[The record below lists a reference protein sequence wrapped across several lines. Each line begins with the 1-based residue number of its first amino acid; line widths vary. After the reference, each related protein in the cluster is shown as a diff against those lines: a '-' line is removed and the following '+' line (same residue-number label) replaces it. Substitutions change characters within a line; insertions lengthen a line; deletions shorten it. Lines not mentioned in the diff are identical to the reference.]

1 MAEIKVLRPAE
12 TRIGAIGIVPMGDNA
27 ARIGEQLATSGRR
40 LREAAFQVAY
50 DNEKKKGQEAASLA
64 AISVKNDKTGKIEF
78 PEMPKDLS
86 PTAEKY
92 YEPIARKRFLEAVSL
107 EIDAEALKIAADHE
121 RDPTGFE
128 NTFNEYLQNTIN
140 TSGQFSDLVSSI
152 GAVTSKQYAG
162 KLYVQKVDHNRK
174 IAATNAVAS
183 IEAQQSIITE
193 LAKQQGGDGPAEQ
206 KRKDTIQ
213 LARDAVA
220 EYTELG
226 VTYLDNVIAEA
237 NFNYAKGRL
246 TDITNRIADDFPDDP
261 TRKTPFLSDV
271 LNNIAI
277 VLNDGSFGKISPK
290 MKSILSRAGFNE
302 ATLKKPGFKEQG
314 EKLAR
319 DLTTLQGTVTEQY
332 NNDKNE
338 RASEIALRNLNSGRS
353 VSKTDSDN
361 IMSGYSITSGTDF
374 GNTAAAALQP
384 PANEIQR
391 RAHEKHYG
399 AFKAVMFNQSGP
411 LPQVAIDYLE
421 TVSSMPSTEIVG
433 ALNIYEQATRFM
445 RGGEGGTVFADVLP
459 RGLDKDTIVLY
470 ETLLNVRDTLVN
482 DAVPEFFNNY
492 RQNANA
498 PGGAEARNQ
507 RIKTAL
513 GTPDKSAPDA
523 VRDFI
528 SGINDDASPQEL
540 AFYASFTDD
549 LLLTLDKKQVKK
561 ILKTA
566 ADSVF
571 KESNFLHNTI
581 GRSQYAPEAAYPD
594 TATMQIF
601 EEGVAKKLEL
611 LPNMP
616 DGKRPTLGKDVF
628 LVPDIREGT
637 AMPVYYL
644 VDGDKRLLRV
654 NGKPLFV
661 GNQYVAQKINELRQ
675 QQTAALRVEAA
686 AAQKRTR
693 ELQSQWDNGEYLAA
707 SPFGT
712 MR

>member
-27 ARIGEQLATSGRR
+27 ARIGQQLATSGRR

-50 DNEKKKGQEAASLA
+50 ENEKKEGQEAATLA
-64 AISVKNDKTGKIEF
+64 AISAKDANGKITF

-86 PTAEKY
+86 PTAQKY

-107 EIDAEALKIAADHE
+107 EIDAVAQKEAANHE
-121 RDPTGFE
+121 RDPEGFE
-128 NTFNEYLQNTIN
+128 DAFDQYLQNTIN

-152 GAVTSKQYAG
+152 GAVTSKQYAT
-162 KLYVQKVDHNRK
+162 KLYTDKVDHSRK
-174 IAATNAVAS
+174 IAASNAVTT
-183 IEAQQSIITE
+183 IEAEQSIITE
-193 LAKQQGGDGPAEQ
+193 LAKQQGGAGAAEQ
-206 KRKDTIQ
+206 KRKDVIQ
-213 LARDAVA
+213 LAQDAVA

-226 VTYLDNVIAEA
+226 VAYLSNVTSEA

-246 TDITNRIADDFPDDP
+246 TDITNRIANEFPDDL

-277 VLNDGSFGKISPK
+277 VLNDGSFEKISPK
-290 MKSILSRAGFNE
+290 MKSLLSRAGLND
-302 ATLKKPGFKEQG
+302 ATLKQPGFKEQG

-332 NNDKNE
+332 NNEKTE
-338 RASEIALRNLNSGRS
+338 RAAEIALRNLSSNRS
-353 VSKTDSDN
+353 VSQADSNN
-361 IMSGYSITSGTDF
+361 IMSGYNIKSGTDF

-384 PANEIQR
+384 PTNEIEA
-391 RAHEKHYG
+391 RAHNKHYG

-411 LPQVAIDYLE
+411 LPEVAIDYLE

-433 ALNIYEQATRFM
+433 ALNIYEQSTRFM
-445 RGGEGGTVFADVLP
+445 RGDEGGLVFADVLT
-459 RGLDKDTIVLY
+459 RGLDKDTVVLY
-470 ETLLNVRDTLVN
+470 ETLLNVRDTLGN
-482 DAVPEFFNNY
+482 DAIPEFLNNY
-492 RQNANA
+492 RQNANK
-498 PGGAEARNQ
+498 PAEARNQ
-507 RIKTAL
+507 AIKTAL
-513 GTPDKSAPDA
+513 GSDKSAPDA
-523 VRDFI
+523 VRNFI

-540 AFYASFTDD
+540 DFYASFTDD
-549 LLLTLDKKQVKK
+549 LLLTMDKKQVKK

-566 ADSVF
+566 ADSIF
-571 KESNFLHNTI
+571 KESNFLHRSI

-594 TATMQIF
+594 TSTMQIF

-654 NGKPLFV
+654 NGKPLSV

-693 ELQSQWDNGEYLAA
+693 ELQEQWDNGEYLQA

>member
-27 ARIGEQLATSGRR
+27 ARIGQQLATSGRR

-50 DNEKKKGQEAASLA
+50 ENEKKEGQEAATLA
-64 AISVKNDKTGKIEF
+64 AISAKDANGKITF

-86 PTAEKY
+86 PTAQKY

-107 EIDAEALKIAADHE
+107 EIDAVAQKEAANHE
-121 RDPTGFE
+121 RDPEGFE
-128 NTFNEYLQNTIN
+128 DSFDEYLQNTIN

-152 GAVTSKQYAG
+152 GAVTSKQYAT
-162 KLYVQKVDHNRK
+162 KLYTDKVDHSRK
-174 IAATNAVAS
+174 IAASNAVTT
-183 IEAQQSIITE
+183 IEAEQSIITE
-193 LAKQQGGDGPAEQ
+193 LAKQQGGAGAAEQ
-206 KRKDTIQ
+206 KRKDVIQ
-213 LARDAVA
+213 LAQDAVA

-226 VTYLDNVIAEA
+226 VAYLSNVTSEA

-246 TDITNRIADDFPDDP
+246 TDITNRIAGEFPDDP

-277 VLNDGSFGKISPK
+277 VLNDGSFEKISPK
-290 MKSILSRAGFNE
+290 MKSLLSRAGLNE
-302 ATLKKPGFKEQG
+302 ATLKQPGFKEQG

-332 NNDKNE
+332 NNEKNE
-338 RASEIALRNLNSGRS
+338 RAAEIALRNLSSNRS
-353 VSKTDSDN
+353 VSQTDSNN
-361 IMSGYSITSGTDF
+361 IMSGYNITSGTDF

-384 PANEIQR
+384 PTNEIEA
-391 RAHEKHYG
+391 RAHNKHYG

-411 LPQVAIDYLE
+411 LPEVAIDYLE

-445 RGGEGGTVFADVLP
+445 RGGEGGTVFSDVLT
-459 RGLDKDTIVLY
+459 RGLDKDTVVLY
-470 ETLLNVRDTLVN
+470 ETLLNLRDTRGN
-482 DAVPEFFNNY
+482 DALPEFISKY
-492 RQNANA
+492 RETLAKYPNQDTRNALVKNA
-498 PGGAEARNQ
+498 LATNKPAAE
-507 RIKTAL
+507 
-513 GTPDKSAPDA
+513 A

-528 SGINDDASPQEL
+528 SDINDDASPQEIE
-540 AFYASFTDD
+540 FYASFTDD
-549 LLLTLDKKQVKK
+549 LLITMEKKQVKK
-561 ILKTA
+561 ILKNA
-566 ADSVF
+566 ANSIF
-571 KESNFLHNTI
+571 KESNFLHKSI

-594 TATMQIF
+594 TSTMQIF

-654 NGKPLFV
+654 NGKPLSV

-693 ELQSQWDNGEYLAA
+693 ELQEQWDNGEYLQA

>member
-27 ARIGEQLATSGRR
+27 ARIGQQLATSGRR

-50 DNEKKKGQEAASLA
+50 ENEKKEGQEAATLA
-64 AISVKNDKTGKIEF
+64 AISAKDANGKITF

-86 PTAEKY
+86 PTAQKY

-107 EIDAEALKIAADHE
+107 EIDAVAQKEAANHE
-121 RDPTGFE
+121 RDPEGFE
-128 NTFNEYLQNTIN
+128 DSFDQYLQNTIN

-152 GAVTSKQYAG
+152 GAVTSKQYAT
-162 KLYVQKVDHNRK
+162 KLYTDKVDHSRK
-174 IAATNAVAS
+174 IAASNAVTT
-183 IEAQQSIITE
+183 IEAEQSIITE
-193 LAKQQGGDGPAEQ
+193 LAKQQGGAGAAEQ
-206 KRKDTIQ
+206 KRKDVIQ
-213 LARDAVA
+213 LAQDAVA

-226 VTYLDNVIAEA
+226 VAYLSNVTSEA

-246 TDITNRIADDFPDDP
+246 TDITNRIAGEFPDDL

-277 VLNDGSFGKISPK
+277 VLNDGSFEKISPK
-290 MKSILSRAGFNE
+290 MKSLLSRAGLNE
-302 ATLKKPGFKEQG
+302 ATLKQPGFKEQG

-332 NNDKNE
+332 NNEKTE
-338 RASEIALRNLNSGRS
+338 RAAEIALRNLSSNRS
-353 VSKTDSDN
+353 VSQADSDN
-361 IMSGYSITSGTDF
+361 IMSGYNIRSGTDF

-384 PANEIQR
+384 PTNEIEA
-391 RAHEKHYG
+391 RAHNKHYG

-411 LPQVAIDYLE
+411 LPEVAIDYLE

-433 ALNIYEQATRFM
+433 ALNIYEQSTRFM
-445 RGGEGGTVFADVLP
+445 RGGEGGVVFADVLT
-459 RGLDKDTIVLY
+459 RGLDKDTVVLY
-470 ETLLNVRDTLVN
+470 ETLLNVRDTLGN
-482 DAVPEFFNNY
+482 DAIPEFLNNY
-492 RQNANA
+492 RQNANKT
-498 PGGAEARNQ
+498 AEARNQ
-507 RIKTAL
+507 AIKTAL
-513 GTPDKSAPDA
+513 GSDKSAPDA

-528 SGINDDASPQEL
+528 RGINDDASPQEL
-540 AFYASFTDD
+540 DFYASFTDD
-549 LLLTLDKKQVKK
+549 LLLTMDKKQVKK

-566 ADSVF
+566 ANSIF
-571 KESNFLHNTI
+571 KESNFLHNSI

-594 TATMQIF
+594 TSTMQIF

-654 NGKPLFV
+654 NGKPLSV

-675 QQTAALRVEAA
+675 QQTAQLRVEAA

-693 ELQSQWDNGEYLAA
+693 ELQEQWDNGEYLEA

>member
-27 ARIGEQLATSGRR
+27 ARIGQQLATSGRR

-50 DNEKKKGQEAASLA
+50 ENEKKEGQEAATLA
-64 AISVKNDKTGKIEF
+64 AISAKDANGKITF

-86 PTAEKY
+86 PTAQKY
-92 YEPIARKRFLEAVSL
+92 YEPIARKRFLESVSL
-107 EIDAEALKIAADHE
+107 EIDAVAQKTAADHE
-121 RDPTGFE
+121 RDPIGFE
-128 NTFNEYLQNTIN
+128 DTFDKYLQDTIN

-152 GAVTSKQYAG
+152 GAVTSKQYAT
-162 KLYVQKVDHNRK
+162 KLYVDQVEHNTK
-174 IAATNAVAS
+174 IAASNAVAV
-183 IEAQQSIITE
+183 IEAEQSVITE
-193 LAKQQGGDGPAEQ
+193 LAKQQGGDGAAEQ
-206 KRKDTIQ
+206 KRKDVIQ
-213 LARDAVA
+213 RAKDVVAQYPRVGLAY
-220 EYTELG
+220 ESN
-226 VTYLDNVIAEA
+226 VTSEA

-246 TDITNRIADDFPDDP
+246 TAITNRIAAEFPDDE
-261 TRKTPFLSDV
+261 TRQTPFLSDV

-277 VLNDGSFGKISPK
+277 VLNDGSFEKISPK
-290 MKSILSRAGFNE
+290 MKSLLSRAGLNE

-319 DLTTLQGTVTEQY
+319 DLTTLESTISENY
-332 NNDKNE
+332 NKQKNE
-338 RASEIALRNLNSGRS
+338 RAAEIALRNLNSGRS
-353 VSKTDSDN
+353 VSQTDSDN
-361 IMSGYSITSGTDF
+361 IMSGYSIKSGTDF

-384 PANEIQR
+384 PTNEIQR
-391 RAHEKHYG
+391 RAHDKHYG

-411 LPQVAIDYLE
+411 LPEVAIDYLE

-433 ALNIYEQATRFM
+433 ALNIYEQSTRFM
-445 RGGEGGTVFADVLP
+445 RGDEGGVVFADVLT
-459 RGLDKDTIVLY
+459 RGLDKDTVVLY
-470 ETLLNVRDTLVN
+470 ETLLNVRDTLGN
-482 DAVPEFFNNY
+482 DAIPEFLNNY
-492 RQNANA
+492 RQNANK
-498 PGGAEARNQ
+498 PAEARNQ
-507 RIKTAL
+507 AIKTAL
-513 GTPDKSAPDA
+513 GSDKSAPDA
-523 VRDFI
+523 VRNFI

-540 AFYASFTDD
+540 DFYASFTDD
-549 LLLTLDKKQVKK
+549 LLLTMDKKQVKK

-566 ADSVF
+566 ADSIF
-571 KESNFLHNTI
+571 KESNFLHRSI

-594 TATMQIF
+594 TSTMQIF

-654 NGKPLFV
+654 NGKPLSV

-693 ELQSQWDNGEYLAA
+693 ELQEQWDNGEYLQA

>member
-27 ARIGEQLATSGRR
+27 ARIGQQLATSGRR

-50 DNEKKKGQEAASLA
+50 ENEKKEGQEAATLA
-64 AISVKNDKTGKIEF
+64 AISAKDANGKITF

-86 PTAEKY
+86 LTAQKY
-92 YEPIARKRFLEAVSL
+92 YEPIARKRFLESVSL
-107 EIDAEALKIAADHE
+107 EIDAVAQKTAADHE
-121 RDPTGFE
+121 RDPIGFE
-128 NTFNEYLQNTIN
+128 DTFDKYLQDTIN

-152 GAVTSKQYAG
+152 GAVTSKQYAT
-162 KLYVQKVDHNRK
+162 KLYVDQVEHNTK
-174 IAATNAVAS
+174 IAASNAVAV
-183 IEAQQSIITE
+183 IEAEQSVITE
-193 LAKQQGGDGPAEQ
+193 LAKQQGGDGAAEQ
-206 KRKDTIQ
+206 KRKDVIQ
-213 LARDAVA
+213 RAKDVVAQYPRVGLAY
-220 EYTELG
+220 ESN
-226 VTYLDNVIAEA
+226 VTSEA

-246 TDITNRIADDFPDDP
+246 TAITNRIAAEFPDDE
-261 TRKTPFLSDV
+261 TRQTPFLSDV

-277 VLNDGSFGKISPK
+277 VLNDGSFEKISPK
-290 MKSILSRAGFNE
+290 MKSLLSRAGLNE

-319 DLTTLQGTVTEQY
+319 DLTTLESTISENY
-332 NNDKNE
+332 NKQKNE
-338 RASEIALRNLNSGRS
+338 RAAEIALRNLNSGRS
-353 VSKTDSDN
+353 VSQTDSDN
-361 IMSGYSITSGTDF
+361 IMSGYSIKSGTDF

-384 PANEIQR
+384 PTNEIQR
-391 RAHEKHYG
+391 RAHDKHYG

-411 LPQVAIDYLE
+411 LPEVAIDYLE

-433 ALNIYEQATRFM
+433 ALNIYEQSTRFM
-445 RGGEGGTVFADVLP
+445 RGDEGGVVFADVLT
-459 RGLDKDTIVLY
+459 RGLDKDTVVLY
-470 ETLLNVRDTLVN
+470 ETLLNVRDTLGN
-482 DAVPEFFNNY
+482 DAIPEFLNNY
-492 RQNANA
+492 RQNANK
-498 PGGAEARNQ
+498 PAEARNQ
-507 RIKTAL
+507 AIKTAL
-513 GTPDKSAPDA
+513 GSDKSAPDA
-523 VRDFI
+523 VRNFI

-540 AFYASFTDD
+540 DFYASFTDD
-549 LLLTLDKKQVKK
+549 LLLTMDKKQVKK

-566 ADSVF
+566 ADSIF
-571 KESNFLHNTI
+571 KESNFLHRSI

-594 TATMQIF
+594 TSTMQIF

-654 NGKPLFV
+654 NGKPLSV

-693 ELQSQWDNGEYLAA
+693 ELQEQWDNGEYLQA

>member
-27 ARIGEQLATSGRR
+27 ARIGQQLATSGRR

-50 DNEKKKGQEAASLA
+50 ENEKKEGQEAATLA

-86 PTAEKY
+86 PTAQKY

-107 EIDAEALKIAADHE
+107 EIDAQALRLASDHE
-121 RDPTGFE
+121 RDPEGFE
-128 NTFNEYLQNTIN
+128 DAFDKYLQNTIN

-162 KLYVQKVDHNRK
+162 NLYKQKVDHNRK
-174 IAATNAVAS
+174 IAASNAVAT
-183 IEAQQSIITE
+183 IEAEQSVITQ
-193 LAKQQGGDGPAEQ
+193 LAKQQGGAGAAEQ
-206 KRKDTIQ
+206 KRKNVIQ
-213 LARDAVA
+213 LAQDAVA

-226 VTYLDNVIAEA
+226 VAYLSNVTSEA

-246 TDITNRIADDFPDDP
+246 TDITNRIAGEFPDDP

-277 VLNDGSFGKISPK
+277 VLNDGSFEKISPK
-290 MKSILSRAGFNE
+290 MKSLLSRAGLNE
-302 ATLKKPGFKEQG
+302 ATLKQPGFKEQG

-332 NNDKNE
+332 NNEKTE
-338 RASEIALRNLNSGRS
+338 RAAEIALRNLSSNRS
-353 VSKTDSDN
+353 ISQTDSNN
-361 IMSGYSITSGTDF
+361 IMAGYNIKSGTDF
-374 GNTAAAALQP
+374 GNIAAAALQRP
-384 PANEIQR
+384 TNEIEA
-391 RAHEKHYG
+391 RAHDKHYG
-399 AFKAVMFNQSGP
+399 AFKAVNFNQSGP
-411 LPQVAIDYLE
+411 LPEFAIDYLE
-421 TVSSMPSTEIVG
+421 TISSMPSTEIVG

-445 RGGEGGTVFADVLP
+445 RGGEGGTVMPDILT
-459 RGLDKDTIVLY
+459 RGLDKDTVVLY
-470 ETLLNVRDTLVN
+470 ETLLNLRDTRGN
-482 DAVPEFFNNY
+482 DALPEFISQYRETLAKYPNQDTRNNL
-492 RQNANA
+492 
-498 PGGAEARNQ
+498 
-507 RIKTAL
+507 IKNAL
-513 GTPDKSAPDA
+513 GTNKPASEA

-528 SGINDDASPQEL
+528 SDINDDASPQEIE
-540 AFYASFTDD
+540 FYASFTDD
-549 LLLTLDKKQVKK
+549 LLITMEKKQVKK
-561 ILKTA
+561 ILKNA
-566 ADSVF
+566 ANSIF
-571 KESNFLHNTI
+571 KESNFLHNSI

-594 TATMQIF
+594 TSTMQIF

-644 VDGDKRLLRV
+644 VDDDKRLLRV
-654 NGKPLFV
+654 NGKPLSV

-675 QQTAALRVEAA
+675 QQTAQLRVEAA

-693 ELQSQWDNGEYLAA
+693 ELQEQWDNGEYLEA

>member
-27 ARIGEQLATSGRR
+27 ARIGQQLATSGRR

-50 DNEKKKGQEAASLA
+50 ENEKKEGQEAATLA
-64 AISVKNDKTGKIEF
+64 AISAKDANGKITF

-86 PTAEKY
+86 PTAQKY

-107 EIDAEALKIAADHE
+107 EIDAVAQKEAANHE
-121 RDPTGFE
+121 RDPEGFE
-128 NTFNEYLQNTIN
+128 DSFDQYLQNTIN

-152 GAVTSKQYAG
+152 GAVTSKQYAT
-162 KLYVQKVDHNRK
+162 KLYVDQVEHNTK
-174 IAATNAVAS
+174 IAASNAVAV
-183 IEAQQSIITE
+183 IESEQSVITE
-193 LAKQQGGDGPAEQ
+193 LAKQQGGAGAAEQ
-206 KRKDTIQ
+206 KRKDVIQ
-213 LARDAVA
+213 RAKDVVA
-220 EYTELG
+220 EYPQVG
-226 VTYLDNVIAEA
+226 ITYESNVISEA
-237 NFNYAKGRL
+237 NFNYAQGRL
-246 TDITNRIADDFPDDP
+246 TAITNKIANEFPDDP

-277 VLNDGSFGKISPK
+277 VLNDGSFEKISPK
-290 MKSILSRAGFNE
+290 MKSLLSRAGLNE
-302 ATLKKPGFKEQG
+302 ATLKQPGFKEQG

-332 NNDKNE
+332 NNEKNE
-338 RASEIALRNLNSGRS
+338 RAAEIALRNLSSNKS
-353 VSKTDSDN
+353 VSQTDSDN
-361 IMSGYSITSGTDF
+361 IMSGYSIKSGTDF

-384 PANEIQR
+384 PTNEIER
-391 RAHEKHYG
+391 RAHDKHYG

-411 LPQVAIDYLE
+411 LPEVAIDYLE
-421 TVSSMPSTEIVG
+421 TISSMPSTEIVG

-445 RGGEGGTVFADVLP
+445 RGGEGGTVMPDILT
-459 RGLDKDTIVLY
+459 RGLDKDTVVLY
-470 ETLLNVRDTLVN
+470 ETLLNLRDTRGN
-482 DAVPEFFNNY
+482 DALPEFISQYRETLAKYPNQDTRNNLVK
-492 RQNANA
+492 N
-498 PGGAEARNQ
+498 
-507 RIKTAL
+507 AL
-513 GTPDKSAPDA
+513 GTNKSASEA

-528 SGINDDASPQEL
+528 SDINDDASPQEIE
-540 AFYASFTDD
+540 FYASFTDD
-549 LLLTLDKKQVKK
+549 LLITMEKKQVKK
-561 ILKTA
+561 ILKNA
-566 ADSVF
+566 ANSIF
-571 KESNFLHNTI
+571 KESNFLHRSI

-594 TATMQIF
+594 TSTMQIF

-616 DGKRPTLGKDVF
+616 DDKRPTLGKDVF

-654 NGKPLFV
+654 NGKPLSV

-675 QQTAALRVEAA
+675 QQAAQLRVEAA

-693 ELQSQWDNGEYLAA
+693 ELQEQWDNGEYLEA